1 LEAGSGGNGE
11 GSRTVLQEKD
21 VSGAEAVM
29 LDELQ
34 KTPIIPLVRKSSRH
48 IREPDRFQ
56 EMLNFIL
63 WGLVIWRKAL
73 FKKYFDLLFLMLA
86 MKGCLFYVF
95 ALKSST

>member
-1 LEAGSGGNGE
+1 MEAGSGGNGE

-21 VSGAEAVM
+21 VSGAEAVI

-34 KTPIIPLVRKSSRH
+34 KTSRIPLVRKSSRH

-63 WGLVIWRKAL
+63 WGLVIWRRL
-73 FKKYFDLLFLMLA
+73 Y
-86 MKGCLFYVF
+86 
-95 ALKSST
+95 LKNILIWYS